1 MGEQRVRASHAR
13 RAQPPPRRR
22 GSVWS
27 TLVTAA
33 VTAIVVASG
42 VTAYLLQ
49 QADAGDPEFAIL
61 EPVQETTTQG
71 AYTPQKVTPAPGDV
85 VTAPALRLVLPTRPT
100 IPAND
105 DAQQGA
111 THVMGAAPACPN
123 CGIVETVVAVHEYG
137 QAQPRGYQMLIRMD
151 DGTVRTIAHRGAL
164 AAGSRVAVEG
174 AKLRPVA
181 AP

>member
-1 MGEQRVRASHAR
+1 MGEQRVRAAHAR

-61 EPVQETTTQG
+61 EPVPETNPG
-71 AYTPQKVTPAPGDV
+71 AYTPQKATPARPDV
-85 VTAPALRLVLPTRPT
+85 VTAPGLRRVLPTRPT

-105 DAQQGA
+105 DAPQSA
-111 THVMGAAPACPN
+111 THAMGAAPACPN

-174 AKLRPVA
+174 SKLRPVA